1 MTPPALSFDPFDRD
15 QRART
20 MRLCVALD
28 ALDAL
33 EDTPLPAAPR
43 EPDQPA
49 PSPDASGGVEPV
61 APSPTPISAAAD
73 SSRGCP
79 QPGAGVVEPGH
90 NSAAEVPSS
99 CVDHQPGG
107 GAAEPRHP
115 HSDTAGLSLSAV
127 PAGEPFPPSSE
138 GSPAP
143 VSPACPQ
150 TSRGNSQAA
159 SAPAPSLADPA
170 IRFLRGGTS
179 RGADAPP
186 ALSLPAPVDEPA
198 APTPAVASDAAG
210 APEPDWP
217 ALTARVIDKGETP
230 GAIAAEIGVSV
241 ELAASMVVEERARR
255 RRDAPKQVDV
265 DWRALVARVVDGG
278 ERVGE
283 VARAAGVRL
292 NALSIRVTRARA
304 GWVFGADG
312 KQTKMPPGWTL
323 DASGRPVSADPPPPS
338 LDAFCEVGKR
348 CLQAIGT
355 PATSKIVGGRK
366 ARDIP
371 AGERA
376 GLIEKMEA
384 AIAEAAARAAPAAEP
399 ERQSPAAAEP
409 DKPTPIAV
417 QPVQPGDLTPRRR
430 AALMALAAGPLTGRQ
445 LENRAPGAAS
455 LCNKPLT
462 RLGLVVWDGERWGLT
477 AAGWK
482 AIGVETPGEP
492 EASSTPQGEDAPVTG
507 EGPAAAGAEVV
518 GEDGADP
525 SLSPA
530 DAAPEEVEGPSGPE
544 AAAGESPAPS
554 LVPPPRNRHEGL
566 MAQDDLPSDEAGP
579 EVALPRCDGDEGA
592 GARPQQSSQ
601 AKPVPE
607 PAGEEP
613 LPDAPTDPDPA
624 PLREPEPI
632 DAAPVAMR
640 PLIDVRRRDTDP
652 DWEAILARV
661 DAGEWPNMV
670 ALDEGVDPNA
680 LRDRLRARLTAKAA
694 AQAAAVTPEPRDSF
708 WTAQRDYELV
718 RGIIRD
724 GVGKTCAAM
733 GVSDGVALARW
744 NELLP
749 VKGIAEQAALVNRL
763 RVAVEALA

>member
-1 MTPPALSFDPFDRD
+1 MTPSLTIDPFDPAE
-15 QRART
+15 ARSTVT
-20 MRLCVALD
+20 MLAALHGISLPVASADL
-28 ALDAL
+28 A
-33 EDTPLPAAPR
+33 T
-43 EPDQPA
+43 PA
-49 PSPDASGGVEPV
+49 PG
-61 APSPTPISAAAD
+61 TPISAPDEGPTGCAKASTPLGVSGHDQCAANPVNGAEAGECLGENLAAGGGEPLL
-73 SSRGCP
+73 SS
-79 QPGAGVVEPGH
+79 QPGA
-90 NSAAEVPSS
+90 SAA
-99 CVDHQPGG
+99 D
-107 GAAEPRHP
+107 PRHT

-127 PAGEPFPPSSE
+127 AAGETSPSLT
-138 GSPAP
+138 GSPATP
-143 VSPACPQ
+143 SPACPQ

-230 GAIAAEIGVSV
+230 GAIAAEIGASV
-241 ELAASMVVEERARR
+241 ELVASMVVEERARR
-255 RRDAPKQVDV
+255 RRDAPRQVDV

-278 ERVGE
+278 ERVGG
-283 VARAAGVRL
+283 VARAAGVHL

-312 KQTKMPPGWTL
+312 RQTKMPP
-323 DASGRPVSADPPPPS
+323 PS
-338 LDAFCEVGKR
+338 LNAFRAVGKR
-348 CLQAIGT
+348 CIDAIGL
-355 PATSKIVGGRK
+355 AAIDIVGGRK

-371 AGERA
+371 AEERA

-384 AIAEAAARAAPAAEP
+384 AIAEAAAQAAPAAEP

-409 DKPTPIAV
+409 DRPTPIAV
-417 QPVQPGDLTPRRR
+417 QPVEVGDLTPKRR
-430 AALMALAAGPLTGRQ
+430 AALTGRQ

-592 GARPQQSSQ
+592 GAT
-601 AKPVPE
+601 
-607 PAGEEP
+607 AGAGA
-613 LPDAPTDPDPA
+613 D
-624 PLREPEPI
+624 RR
-632 DAAPVAMR
+632 APVAMR

-749 VKGIAEQAALVNRL
+749 VKSIAEQAALVNRL